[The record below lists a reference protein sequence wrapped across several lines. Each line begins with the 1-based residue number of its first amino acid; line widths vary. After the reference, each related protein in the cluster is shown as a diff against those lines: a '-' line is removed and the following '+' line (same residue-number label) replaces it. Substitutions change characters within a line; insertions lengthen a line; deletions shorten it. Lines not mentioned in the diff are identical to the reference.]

1 MSKPLVIVESP
12 AKARTIAK
20 FLGSGYEVE
29 ASVGHVRDLPSNAAE
44 IPAAYKAEA
53 WSRLG
58 VNVDDGFKP
67 LYVVSADKKG
77 KIRELKAKLK
87 DASALY
93 LATDEDREGEA
104 ISWHLLDILQPKVPV
119 KRMVFHEITK
129 AAIEEAIQNCR
140 DVDTALVDAQEAR
153 RILDRLYGY
162 EVSPVLWRKIA
173 PRLSAGR
180 VQSVATRLIVE
191 REKERIAFVSAAWW
205 DAKVTLEHKGASFPA
220 SVTALDGVTLAEGRD
235 FGPDGKL
242 LPNSKVQILDE
253 AKARKLSTGL
263 TGAIATVK
271 SIEEDEYASR
281 PKAPFTTSTYQQEA
295 GRKLGM
301 AAKRAMQAAQRLYE
315 NGYITYMRT
324 DSISLSSQA
333 IQAARELVAREYGPE
348 YMPKTPR
355 TWEGKSRNAQEAHE
369 AIRPAGEHF
378 RFPKDVASEVGP
390 DEAAAYELIWKRTV
404 ASQMVDARMKSVTAR
419 FEAPLTNGGKADL
432 VARGKTVLFP
442 GYLRAYVEGT
452 DEPEAEMAEKD
463 VVLPPLAKNDRT
475 NVQKSEPVGHATK
488 PPARF
493 TEAALVQKLE
503 ELGIGRPSTYASIIG
518 TIVDR
523 EYVVKRGQALVPTPL
538 AFAVVHLMQDLEP
551 TLVDYGFTAEMEES
565 LDQIS
570 RGELDRNTFLT
581 RFWSGNKPGLKK
593 IVTERADKIDPRVVN
608 TIPLG
613 VHEGKKI
620 SLRVGRYGPYIE
632 CEELRASVP
641 EGLAPD
647 EITIPKALELL
658 AAAGKAED
666 PIGHDTHGQPVY
678 LRIGRFGP
686 YVQLGDDPEDKES
699 KPKRASLF
707 KTMSPKT
714 VTLEQALQLLSLPR
728 KLGVDADGGTITARP
743 GRFGPYLEKVVPGA
757 EKPETRSLQN
767 EEQLLT
773 VTMEQALALFA
784 IPKRGRGTGVA
795 APPLK
800 ELGVDPVSGTPVVIK
815 DGKYGPYATDGTTNA
830 SLPKGAVVADF
841 TLEQAAAILADRRA
855 MGGSKKKPAR
865 GARRSSP
872 AKASPAKSTAEK
884 ATAKDGDPSAA
895 GPKGGTRSPAPK
907 SASKAASAAKK
918 KGGKKAAA
926 TTDDE

>member
-29 ASVGHVRDLPSNAAE
+29 ASIGHVRDLPSNAAE
-44 IPAAYKAEA
+44 IPASYKALA

-58 VNVDDGFKP
+58 VDVESGFKP
-67 LYVVSADKKG
+67 LYVVPADKKA

-87 DASALY
+87 NASALY

-104 ISWHLLDILQPKVPV
+104 ISWHLLELLEPKVPV

-129 AAIEEAIQNCR
+129 AAIEEAIENCR
-140 DVDTALVDAQEAR
+140 DVDTSLVDAQEAR

-191 REKERIAFVSAAWW
+191 REKERIAFVPASWW
-205 DAKVTLEHKGASFPA
+205 DAKVVLEHKGTSFPA
-220 SVTALDGVTLAEGRD
+220 EVTALDGVALAQGRD
-235 FGPDGKL
+235 FGADGKL
-242 LPNSKVQILDE
+242 NPAAKVQILDE
-253 AKARKLSTGL
+253 AKAKKLASGL
-263 TGAIATVK
+263 HGARATATSV
-271 SIEEDEYASR
+271 EEDEYNSK
-281 PKAPFTTSTYQQEA
+281 PKAPFTTSTFQQEA

-324 DSISLSSQA
+324 DSITLSAQA
-333 IQAARELVAREYGPE
+333 IGAARELVTREYGKE
-348 YMPKTPR
+348 YLPASPR
-355 TWEGKSRNAQEAHE
+355 TWTGKSRNAQEAHE
-369 AIRPAGEHF
+369 AIRPAGDHF
-378 RFPKDVASEVGP
+378 RFPKEVAAEVGG
-390 DEAAAYELIWKRTV
+390 DEAAVYDLIWKRTV

-419 FEAPLTNGGKADL
+419 FRAPLSNQGQADL

-442 GYLRAYVEGT
+442 GYLRAYVEGH
-452 DEPEAEMAEKD
+452 DEPEAELEEKD
-463 VVLPPLAKNDRT
+463 VVLPPIAKGDTAR
-475 NVQKSEPVGHATK
+475 VEKSEPVGHTTK

-493 TEAALVQKLE
+493 TEAALVQKME

-518 TIVDR
+518 TITDR

-538 AFAVVHLMQDLEP
+538 AFAVVQLMHDLEP
-551 TLVDYGFTAEMEES
+551 ALVDYGFTAEMEEH

-570 RGELDRNTFLT
+570 RGELDRNTFLAN
-581 RFWSGNKPGLKK
+581 FWTGDEPGLKN
-593 IVTERADKIDPRVVN
+593 IVTTRADKIDPRIVN

-620 SLRVGRYGPYIE
+620 DLRVGRYGPYIE
-632 CEELRASVP
+632 CDEVRASVP

-658 AAAGKAED
+658 AAAGKAEE
-666 PIGHDTHGQPVY
+666 PLGHASDGQPVY
-678 LRIGRFGP
+678 VRIGRFGP
-686 YVQLGDDPEDKES
+686 YVQLGDESEDEDV

-707 KTMSPKT
+707 KSMSPKT
-714 VTLEQALQLLSLPR
+714 LTLDQALKLLSLPR
-728 KLGVDADGGTITARP
+728 KLGTTDDGGVVTARP

-757 EKPETRSLQN
+757 EKPETRSLSS
-767 EEQLLT
+767 EEQLLSIT
-773 VTMEQALALFA
+773 LDEAVAIFA
-784 IPKRGRGTGVA
+784 IPKRGRGRGPA

-800 ELGVDPVSGTPVVIK
+800 ELGVDPNSGSPIVVK

-830 SLPKGAVVADF
+830 SLPKGTSVEEF
-841 TLEQAAAILADRRA
+841 TLQHAVTLLAERRAAGPSTKKKAPRAPRKPAAAE
-855 MGGSKKKPAR
+855 K
-865 GARRSSP
+865 SP
-872 AKASPAKSTAEK
+872 AK
-884 ATAKDGDPSAA
+884 
-895 GPKGGTRSPAPK
+895 PAPK
-907 SASKAASAAKK
+907 KKVSRKQTSTAA
-918 KGGKKAAA
+918 
-926 TTDDE
+926 DDE

>member
-1 MSKPLVIVESP
+1 MPKPLVIVESP

-20 FLGSGYEVE
+20 FLGPGYEVE
-29 ASVGHVRDLPSNAAE
+29 ASIGHIRDLPSNAAE
-44 IPAAYKAEA
+44 IPASHKALP

-58 VNVDDGFKP
+58 VDIDAGFVP
-67 LYVVSADKKG
+67 LYVVPADKKA

-87 DASALY
+87 GASALY

-104 ISWHLLDILQPKVPV
+104 ISWHLLALLEPKVPV

-129 AAIEEAIQNCR
+129 AAIHEAIENCR

-191 REKERIAFVSAAWW
+191 REKERIAFVPARWW
-205 DAKVTLEHKGASFPA
+205 DAKVVLEHKGTSFPA
-220 SVTALDGVTLAEGRD
+220 EVTALDGVTLAQGRD

-242 LPNSKVQILDE
+242 TRDSNVQVLDE
-253 AKARKLSTGL
+253 AKAKKLSDGL
-263 TGAIATVK
+263 QGAHALTTAV
-271 SIEEDEYASR
+271 EEDEYNSK

-324 DSISLSSQA
+324 DSITLSEQA
-333 IQAARELVAREYGPE
+333 INAARELVTREYGKE
-348 YMPKTPR
+348 YLPATPR
-355 TWEGKSRNAQEAHE
+355 TWTGKSRNAQEAHE
-369 AIRPAGEHF
+369 AIRPAGDHF
-378 RFPKDVASEVGP
+378 RFPKEVAGEVGG
-390 DEAAAYELIWKRTV
+390 DEAAVYDLIWKRTV

-419 FEAPLTNGGKADL
+419 FNVPLKNGGKADL

-442 GYLRAYVEGT
+442 GYLRAYVEGH
-452 DEPEAEMAEKD
+452 DEPEAELEEQD
-463 VVLPPLAKNDRT
+463 VVLPPLVKGDQAR
-475 NVQKSEPVGHATK
+475 VESSEPVGHTTK

-493 TEAALVQKLE
+493 TEAALVQKME

-518 TIVDR
+518 TITDR

-538 AFAVVHLMQDLEP
+538 AFAVVQLMQDLEP
-551 TLVDYGFTAEMEES
+551 ALVDYGFTAEMEEH

-570 RGELDRNTFLT
+570 RGELDRNDFLA
-581 RFWSGNKPGLKK
+581 RFWSGKEPGLKR
-593 IVTERADKIDPRVVN
+593 IVTTRANKIDPRVVN

-613 VHEGKKI
+613 VHEGKPV

-632 CEELRASVP
+632 CEDVRASVP

-658 AAAGKAED
+658 AAAGQAEE
-666 PIGHDTHGQPVY
+666 PLGTGPGGQFVY
-678 LRIGRFGP
+678 LRVGRFGP
-686 YVQLGDDPEDKES
+686 YVQLGEDPEDKKDP

-707 KTMSPKT
+707 KSMSPKT

-728 KLGVDADGGTITARP
+728 KLGEEADGSVITARP
-743 GRFGPYLEKVVPGA
+743 GRFGPYLEKVVPGQ
-757 EKPETRSLQN
+757 EKPETRSLQS
-767 EEQLLT
+767 EEQLLSIT
-773 VTMEQALALFA
+773 LDEARAIFA
-784 IPKRGRGTGVA
+784 IPKRGRGRGPA

-800 ELGVDPVSGTPVVIK
+800 ELGVDPTSGTPIVIK
-815 DGKYGPYATDGTTNA
+815 DGKYGPYASDGETNA
-830 SLPKGAVVADF
+830 SLPKGTSVEEC
-841 TLEQAAAILADRRA
+841 TLQIAINLLADRRA
-855 MGGSKKKPAR
+855 AAPPSKKKKKTTKRA
-865 GARRSSP
+865 
-872 AKASPAKSTAEK
+872 AKPETDATAEK
-884 ATAKDGDPSAA
+884 TP
-895 GPKGGTRSPAPK
+895 
-907 SASKAASAAKK
+907 AKK
-918 KGGKKAAA
+918 KATRKKAK
-926 TTDDE
+926 T

>member
-20 FLGSGYEVE
+20 FLGSAYEVE
-29 ASVGHVRDLPSNAAE
+29 ASIGHVRDLPSSAAE
-44 IPAAYKAEA
+44 IPAAFKAEA

-58 VNVDDGFKP
+58 VDVEGGFKP
-67 LYVVSADKKG
+67 LYVVPADKKS

-87 DASALY
+87 NASALY

-104 ISWHLLDILQPKVPV
+104 ISWHLLELLEPKVPV

-129 AAIEEAIQNCR
+129 AAIQEAIDHCR
-140 DVDTALVDAQEAR
+140 EVDTSLVDAQEAR

-191 REKERIAFVSAAWW
+191 REKERIAFVPAAWW
-205 DAKVTLEHKGASFPA
+205 DAKVVLEHKGTSFPA
-220 SVTALDGVTLAEGRD
+220 EVTALDGVTLAQGRD

-242 LPNSKVQILDE
+242 NASAKVQILDE
-253 AKARKLSTGL
+253 ARARKLATGL
-263 TGAIATVK
+263 QGATATATSV
-271 SIEEDEYASR
+271 EEDEYNSK
-281 PKAPFTTSTYQQEA
+281 PKAPFTTSTFQQEA

-324 DSISLSSQA
+324 DSITLSSQA
-333 IQAARELVAREYGPE
+333 ISAARELVTREYGKE
-348 YMPKTPR
+348 YLPASPR
-355 TWEGKSRNAQEAHE
+355 TWTGKSRNAQEAHE
-369 AIRPAGEHF
+369 AIRPAGDHF
-378 RFPKDVASEVGP
+378 RFPKEVAAEVGG
-390 DEAAAYELIWKRTV
+390 DEAAVYDLIWKRTV

-419 FEAPLTNGGKADL
+419 FRAPLGTGGQADL

-442 GYLRAYVEGT
+442 GYLRAYVEGH
-452 DEPEAEMAEKD
+452 DEPEAELEEKD
-463 VVLPPLAKNDRT
+463 VVLPPLVQGDRAR
-475 NVQKSEPVGHATK
+475 VEKSEPVGHSTK

-493 TEAALVQKLE
+493 TEAALVQKME

-518 TIVDR
+518 TITDR

-538 AFAVVHLMQDLEP
+538 AFAVVQLMQDLEP
-551 TLVDYGFTAEMEES
+551 TLVDYGFTAEMEEH

-581 RFWSGNKPGLKK
+581 NFWSGDEPGLKK
-593 IVTERADKIDPRVVN
+593 IVTKRADKIDPRVVN

-613 VHEGKKI
+613 VHEGKRI
-620 SLRVGRYGPYIE
+620 DLRVGRYGPYIE
-632 CEELRASVP
+632 CEDLRASVP

-658 AAAGKAED
+658 AAAGKAEE
-666 PIGHDTHGQPVY
+666 PLGQAPDGQRVY

-686 YVQLGDDPEDKES
+686 YVQLGEDPEDKQDE

-707 KTMSPKT
+707 KSMSPKT
-714 VTLEQALQLLSLPR
+714 LTLDQALKLLSLPR
-728 KLGVDADGGTITARP
+728 KLGTEEDGSVITARP
-743 GRFGPYLEKVVPGA
+743 GRFGPYLEKIVPGA
-757 EKPETRSLQN
+757 DKPETRSLSS
-767 EEQLLT
+767 EEQLLSIT
-773 VTMEQALALFA
+773 LDEARAIFA
-784 IPKRGRGTGVA
+784 IPKRGRGRGPA

-800 ELGVDPVSGTPVVIK
+800 ELGVDPNSGSPIVIK

-830 SLPKGAVVADF
+830 SLPKGSDVEAF
-841 TLEQAAAILADRRA
+841 TLQQAVTLLAERRAAAPSPKKKGSRA
-855 MGGSKKKPAR
+855 AKKPADTGTTPAKKKASR
-865 GARRSSP
+865 KK
-872 AKASPAKSTAEK
+872 AKASTKTST
-884 ATAKDGDPSAA
+884 
-895 GPKGGTRSPAPK
+895 
-907 SASKAASAAKK
+907 
-918 KGGKKAAA
+918 
-926 TTDDE
+926 DEE